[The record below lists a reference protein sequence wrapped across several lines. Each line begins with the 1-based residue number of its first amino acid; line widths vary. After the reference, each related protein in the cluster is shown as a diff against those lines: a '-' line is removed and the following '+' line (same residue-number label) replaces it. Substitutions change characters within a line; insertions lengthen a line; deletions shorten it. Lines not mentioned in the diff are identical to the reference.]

1 MEEPPTAKGGQTRVE
16 ALTAIRSR
24 IAIRVGGWL
33 KDEECVQ
40 LALACATRQPRE
52 VAEFMF
58 STNVARAAAEA
69 GYDLIGITRAEWKQ
83 LFGPT
88 AQPTRLQKLS
98 EIMRDPKF
106 ATATNE
112 LGKALQRTVEEP
124 VQKAVWNKAW
134 SKTILYSAM
143 HMNNDE
149 DLMEI
154 ALGNLVTSDTRRL
167 EDLRSKIDDKGMEI
181 MLLCTTLVAL
191 SETVT

>member
-1 MEEPPTAKGGQTRVE
+1 MEEPVATESGHTRVE

-24 IAIRVGGWL
+24 VSNRVGGWL

-40 LALACATRQPRE
+40 LALACATRRPRE

-58 STNVARAAAEA
+58 ASNVARTAAEV
-69 GYDLIGITRAEWKQ
+69 GYDVIGITKAEWKQ
-83 LFGPT
+83 LFGPN
-88 AQPTRLQKLS
+88 AQPTRIQKLS
-98 EIMRDPKF
+98 EVMRDPKF
-106 ATATNE
+106 ATATDE

-134 SKTILYSAM
+134 CKTILYSAM

-149 DLMEI
+149 ELMET

-167 EDLRSKIDDKGMEI
+167 EDLRSKIDEKGMEI